1 MSERIAVAVAGEMRE
16 TRRATSSRLN
26 AYNFIGILL
35 LQAKTWILWFRLKC
49 RVFNNNEMG
58 KKQTEKSLVKQI

>member
-16 TRRATSSRLN
+16 TRRGSTSRLN

-35 LQAKTWILWFRLKC
+35 LQAKTWILWFRLEC

-58 KKQTEKSLVKQI
+58 KKADRKKFG